1 MITNIITNSHQEV
14 RNLRVSRFQRGL
26 HHWAALLLVAVAGC
40 RRSPT
45 FNILG
50 SFFPSWLV
58 CLVAG
63 IVLAAIGSR
72 ILARFSLD
80 KEILWPVVVYPCLAL
95 LFACLLW
102 LIFFN

>member
-1 MITNIITNSHQEV
+1 MSCV
-14 RNLRVSRFQRGL
+14 QRWSIL
-26 HHWAALLLVAVAGC
+26 PAALLTTEIAGC

-58 CLVAG
+58 CLFVG
-63 IVLAAIGSR
+63 IALSVIANRIFVRLA
-72 ILARFSLD
+72 LD
-80 KEILWPVVVYPCLAL
+80 KEILWPIVVYPCLAL
-95 LFACLLW
+95 LFAGILW

>member
-1 MITNIITNSHQEV
+1 MKPLQRFLT
-14 RNLRVSRFQRGL
+14 VSSVLLTSGL
-26 HHWAALLLVAVAGC
+26 AGC

-58 CLVAG
+58 CLFAG
-63 IVLAAIGSR
+63 IILAAIVNR
-72 ILARFSLD
+72 IFARFAID

-95 LFACLLW
+95 LFACAIW
-102 LIFFN
+102 LVVFS